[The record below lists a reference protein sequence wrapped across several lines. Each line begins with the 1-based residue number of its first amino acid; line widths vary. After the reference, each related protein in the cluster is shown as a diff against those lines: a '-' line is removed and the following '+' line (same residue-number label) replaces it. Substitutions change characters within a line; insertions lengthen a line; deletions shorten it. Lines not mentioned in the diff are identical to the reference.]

1 MVRDRSSE
9 EEDDEDAAS
18 PPDGR
23 GRPGDCGVGS
33 RLLAVV
39 LAGVG
44 SRRAALPLA
53 GRWTNASTL
62 DSNTGAARRA
72 ATFLDR
78 LALVMAWRGVGGY
91 RPQMTN
97 EFEVSMI
104 RKLNL
109 WGSSRWRDQQGFV
122 PKMARRKDPFRD
134 HCHLTTTLH
143 PS

>member
-9 EEDDEDAAS
+9 EDDDEDASS

-62 DSNTGAARRA
+62 DNNTGAARRA

-78 LALVMAWRGVGGY
+78 LALVMVALSSLVWAHASNDER
-91 RPQMTN
+91 
-97 EFEVSMI
+97 I
-104 RKLNL
+104 RSFRKVQP
-109 WGSSRWRDQQGFV
+109 SRWRDQPKQV
-122 PKMARRKDPFRD
+122 TKMAKW
-134 HCHLTTTLH
+134 
-143 PS
+143 